1 MFRLV
6 LSKIPM
12 VRALCDLP
20 ELEASSPD
28 QKKGL

>member
-20 ELEASSPD
+20 ELDSSPTE
-28 QKKGL
+28 KKRP